1 MTKEQ
6 LKLVQEALNARTTET
21 SKLEEYKEVLSM
33 FKAAGVTWASASKD
47 TVKIVDSK
55 IKAVAEDYALINR
68 LRGWYI
74 EEEL

>member
-1 MTKEQ
+1 
-6 LKLVQEALNARTTET
+6 
-21 SKLEEYKEVLSM
+21 LSM

-68 LRGWYI
+68 VRVWYM